1 MSKAIKV
8 AALAIV
14 FIAVMFLPTSAIAK
28 CNPSACPPYIEDPT
42 YEFQIY
48 IGPPYAHVFTS
59 VLVTYYNGTSETF
72 TANVYE
78 LNEPNTLE
86 VLGLGTDGVSAR
98 GYGNKTIRRIRG
110 YYQET
115 GGTGWTLSTTPP
127 SFTMTAPPTSGL
139 IFRSVWIEAY
149 EGYPW
154 STPGNGYFHTV
165 NTTSGCYSVQGIGTH
180 QVNVQRIDPTCLPIS
195 VVRGWWSSS

>member
-1 MSKAIKV
+1 MRNTIKV
-8 AALAIV
+8 LGLAIV
-14 FIAVMFLPTSAIAK
+14 FIAVMFIPPSVAAK
-28 CNPSACPPYIEDPT
+28 CNPTACPPYIEDPT

-78 LNEPNTLE
+78 LGPNPLT
-86 VLGLGTDGVSAR
+86 VLGIGTDGVSAH
-98 GYGNKTIRRIRG
+98 GGGNRTIRRIRG
-110 YYQET
+110 YYHET
-115 GGTGWTLSTTPP
+115 GGTSWAWTIGPE
-127 SFTMTAPPTSGL
+127 FTMTVPPESGL

-149 EGYPW
+149 EGWPW
-154 STPGNGYFHTV
+154 SLPGNGYFHPV

-180 QVNVQRIDPTCLPIS
+180 EVNVQRIDPECLPIAL
-195 VVRGWWSSS
+195 VRGWRAIP